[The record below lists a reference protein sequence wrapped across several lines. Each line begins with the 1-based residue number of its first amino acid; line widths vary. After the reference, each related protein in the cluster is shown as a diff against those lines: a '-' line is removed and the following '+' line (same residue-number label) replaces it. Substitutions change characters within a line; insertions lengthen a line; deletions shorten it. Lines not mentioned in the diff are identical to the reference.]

1 MDDIPLGV
9 LLGALFFLIIL
20 SAFFSGSETGL
31 VSLNRYRLRHLA
43 KTGHRGAVRASR
55 LLERPDR
62 LIGLIL
68 LGNNFVNILASSLA
82 TILALRYWGE
92 AGIAIAAGLLTL
104 VILIFAEV
112 TPKTLA
118 VLRPERFAF
127 PASIVLSPLLVAL
140 YPLVWLVN
148 IIANAFIRLL
158 GINIEEGAS
167 QQLSRD
173 ELRMVVTEA
182 GAMIPRRHQQ
192 MLTNILDLEKVTVD
206 DIMVPRNELAGIDL
220 DDDWSDILK
229 QITNSQHTRLPVYR
243 GDINNIIGI
252 LHMRNALDLLHQPDA
267 EKEGKEGLVQRM
279 QKAYFVPEG
288 TPLNTQLL
296 QFQRE
301 KRRLGVVVDE
311 YGDVM
316 GLVTLEDILEE
327 IVGEFTSDPA
337 THIKEVHRQ
346 KDGTYLVDG
355 SANIRE
361 LNRVMHW
368 ELPTDGPKTFS
379 GLITEYLESIPEP
392 GTSLM
397 LAGYPVE
404 IVQAKDNIVKTALI
418 NPAFRRTDDEAGDD
432 QPAA

>member
-1 MDDIPLGV
+1 LDDIPLGV